1 MISGQLFR
9 ALRLEHFAP
18 PPQIPQISILGLDPG
33 CLAAEQGSQALSL
46 LCTAPARCLAARSR
60 RFWLHYV
67 MSEVTLAAFCLLI
80 RDSSKRGGVGKG
92 KADGGSGQGKYAG
105 DKQVNGDL
113 CTDS

>member
-1 MISGQLFR
+1 
-9 ALRLEHFAP
+9 
-18 PPQIPQISILGLDPG
+18 
-33 CLAAEQGSQALSL
+33 
-46 LCTAPARCLAARSR
+46 
-60 RFWLHYV
+60 